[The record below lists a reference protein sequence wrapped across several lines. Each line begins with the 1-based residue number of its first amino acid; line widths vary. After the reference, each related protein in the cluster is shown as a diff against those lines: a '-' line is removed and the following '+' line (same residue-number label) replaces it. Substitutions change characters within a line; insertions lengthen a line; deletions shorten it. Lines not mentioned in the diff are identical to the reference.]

1 VSDGGAAVNIEA
13 ALMEWWPQITTIILV
28 VVYLQRAQTRME
40 VRIEQLERKVEAL
53 FELWNK
59 HIDRLLDKYE
69 GK

>member
-1 VSDGGAAVNIEA
+1 
-13 ALMEWWPQITTIILV
+13 MEWWPQITTIILV

-59 HIDRLLDKYE
+59 HMDRLLDRYE
-69 GK
+69 NHK

>member
-1 VSDGGAAVNIEA
+1 MNIES

-59 HIDRLLDKYE
+59 HIDRLLDRYE

>member
-1 VSDGGAAVNIEA
+1 MNWES

-40 VRIEQLERKVEAL
+40 VRIEQLEKKVESL

-59 HIDRLLDKYE
+59 HMDRLLDRYE
-69 GK
+69 NK

>member
-1 VSDGGAAVNIEA
+1 MNIEA

-59 HIDRLLDKYE
+59 HMDRLLDRYE
-69 GK
+69 NHK